1 MSVQKGVNTMSQMVN
16 VNFRLDEDDKKR
28 MENVCAELGLSMSAA
43 FTIFAKKV
51 GRENRIPFDVS
62 VDPFYSESNIRWNNT
77 AIQITTAS
85 TASNVLNTTRICC
98 SGVFSFQSIVV
109 FCQRLAADVTRRDG
123 WPSSPSSVRI

>member
-1 MSVQKGVNTMSQMVN
+1 MSQMVN

-62 VDPFYSESNIRWNNT
+62 IDPFYSESNIRYLEKKM
-77 AIQITTAS
+77 ADYKA
-85 TASNVLNTTRICC
+85 
-98 SGVFSFQSIVV
+98 G
-109 FCQRLAADVTRRDG
+109 RLQLATHELLED
-123 WPSSPSSVRI
+123 